1 MGRGGELA
9 GFGRPQLFVGENG
22 GQIWVLGAT
31 GNSIRRA
38 SCQAGQAKLGCGGA
52 RGEWCAPQGRGARQS
67 SPLFFS
73 VEKTPATRSCG
84 TGSDTATRWAMQLW
98 AVLHPRYTP
107 FGWSKRGIIPQSSP
121 GKKKTPH
128 RDGEGSLP
136 LHIRLSYSRAAW
148 EQLVLGISCCPGPPW
163 AAACTRSTARH
174 RNNPLYAE
182 HRSGPG

>member
-52 RGEWCAPQGRGARQS
+52 RGEWCVPQGQRARQS

-73 VEKTPATRSCG
+73 VEKAPALLT
-84 TGSDTATRWAMQLW
+84 
-98 AVLHPRYTP
+98 
-107 FGWSKRGIIPQSSP
+107 F
-121 GKKKTPH
+121 
-128 RDGEGSLP
+128 
-136 LHIRLSYSRAAW
+136 
-148 EQLVLGISCCPGPPW
+148 
-163 AAACTRSTARH
+163 
-174 RNNPLYAE
+174 
-182 HRSGPG
+182 